1 MAGGQPAIDWRE
13 ITEEAT
19 DLLSRYITID
29 TSNPPGNEEAA
40 ALFLA
45 DLLRRE
51 GVESRLYQA
60 APGRANL
67 SARLPSDGSK
77 RPFVL
82 LNHTDVVPAEPSFW
96 EEPPF
101 AGTVRDGFIWG
112 RGTLDMKGMAVMELM
127 AFLLLKRH
135 RIPLKRDVV
144 FLALAD
150 EEVGGEVGV
159 EWMDRHHPE
168 AMDAEYVLNEG
179 GGGSTELLGVRKPI
193 FNCSVSEKGPLW
205 LKLRARGSPGHGS
218 VPHDDNSLE
227 RLVRALYRVQGWQ
240 HPITV
245 LPEMELYLHGLRDG
259 GVLAEVPGE
268 SVLAQIAESTPMV
281 RAVLTDTISVTTCT
295 AGYKHNVIPAVS
307 EATLDCRLLPGHSP
321 QAFVEELRG
330 IIDDPKVEI
339 EEVYRS
345 DTVPSP
351 VETEL
356 FDVLKKVTTEQ
367 VKEALF
373 LPYISAGFTDSRVF
387 RQRGVVA
394 YGLMPALLEPS
405 DVAAIHGNNE
415 RISIENLRLGTQVIF
430 EVARR
435 LCT

>member
-1 MAGGQPAIDWRE
+1 MAGGQPAIDWKE
-13 ITEEAT
+13 VTQEAT

-45 DLLRRE
+45 EILRRE
-51 GVESRLYQA
+51 GVESQLYQA

-67 SARLPSDGSK
+67 SARLPGDGSK
-77 RPFVL
+77 RPLIL

-101 AGTVRDGFIWG
+101 AGTVRDGVIWG
-112 RGTLDMKGMAVMELM
+112 RGALDMKGMAVMELM

-135 RIPLKRDVV
+135 SIPLKRDVV
-144 FLALAD
+144 FMALAD
-150 EEVGGEVGV
+150 EEVGGEVGI

-205 LKLRARGSPGHGS
+205 LKLRTRGSPGHGS

-245 LPEMELYLHGLRDG
+245 LPEMQLYLRGLRDG
-259 GVLAEVPGE
+259 GVLSEIPDENA
-268 SVLAQIAESTPMV
+268 LAQIAESTPMV
-281 RAVLTDTISVTTCT
+281 RAVLTNTISLTTCT

-321 QAFVEELRG
+321 QAFVEELKG

-356 FDVLKKVTTEQ
+356 FDVLKKVTSEQ

-415 RISIENLRLGTQVIF
+415 RISVENLRLGTQVLF

-435 LCT
+435 LCS

>member
-1 MAGGQPAIDWRE
+1 MAGGQPAIDWE
-13 ITEEAT
+13 EVTQEAT
-19 DLLSRYITID
+19 DLLSRYIAID

-45 DLLRRE
+45 DILRRE
-51 GVESRLYQA
+51 GVESQLYQA

-67 SARLPSDGSK
+67 SARLPGDGSK
-77 RPFVL
+77 RPFIL

-101 AGTVRDGFIWG
+101 AGTIRDGFIWG
-112 RGTLDMKGMAVMELM
+112 RGTLDMKGMAIMELV

-135 RIPLKRDVV
+135 GIPLKRDVV
-144 FLALAD
+144 FMALAD

-159 EWMDRHHPE
+159 EWMGRHHPE

-205 LKLRARGSPGHGS
+205 LKLRTRGSPGHGS

-227 RLVRALYRVQGWQ
+227 RLVRALYRVQAWQ
-240 HPITV
+240 RPITV
-245 LPEMELYLHGLRDG
+245 LPEMQLYLRGLRDG
-259 GVLAEVPGE
+259 GVLPEIPDEKA
-268 SVLAQIAESTPMV
+268 LAQIAESTPMV
-281 RAVLTDTISVTTCT
+281 RAVLTNTISVTTCT

-307 EATLDCRLLPGHSP
+307 EATLDCRLLPGQSP
-321 QAFVEELRG
+321 QEFTEELKHV
-330 IIDDPKVEI
+330 IDDPKVEL

-345 DTVPSP
+345 DTAPSP
-351 VETEL
+351 VQTEL
-356 FDVLKKVTTEQ
+356 FDVLKEVTQARVEGS
-367 VKEALF
+367 LF
-373 LPYISAGFTDSRVF
+373 LPYISAGFTDSRLF
-387 RQRGVVA
+387 RRRGVVA
-394 YGLMPALLEPS
+394 YGLMPALLEPA

-415 RISIENLRLGTQVIF
+415 RISIGNLRLGAQVIF

>member
-1 MAGGQPAIDWRE
+1 MAGGQPAIDWKE
-13 ITEEAT
+13 VTEEAT
-19 DLLSRYITID
+19 DLLSRYIGVD

-45 DLLRRE
+45 DILRRE
-51 GVESRLYQA
+51 GLEAHLYQA

-67 SARLPSDGSK
+67 SARLPGDGSK
-77 RPFVL
+77 RPFIL

-101 AGTVRDGFIWG
+101 AGTVRDGVIWG
-112 RGTLDMKGMAVMELM
+112 RGALDMKGMAVMELM

-135 RIPLKRDVV
+135 SIPLKRDVV
-144 FLALAD
+144 FMALAD
-150 EEVGGEVGV
+150 EEVGGEVGI

-205 LKLRARGSPGHGS
+205 LKLRTRGSPGHGS

-245 LPEMELYLHGLRDG
+245 LPEMQLYLRGLRDG
-259 GVLAEVPGE
+259 GVLSEIPDEKA
-268 SVLAQIAESTPMV
+268 LAQIAESTPMV
-281 RAVLTDTISVTTCT
+281 RAVLTNTISLTTCT

-321 QAFVEELRG
+321 QAFVEELKG

-356 FDVLKKVTTEQ
+356 FDVLKKVTSEQ

-415 RISIENLRLGTQVIF
+415 RISVENLRLGTQVLF

>member
-1 MAGGQPAIDWRE
+1 MAGGQPNIDWKE
-13 ITEEAT
+13 VMEEAT
-19 DLLSRYITID
+19 DLLSRYIAVD

-45 DLLRRE
+45 DVLRRE
-51 GVESRLYQA
+51 GLEAHLYQA

-67 SARLPSDGSK
+67 SARLPGDGSK
-77 RPFVL
+77 RPLIL
-82 LNHTDVVPAEPSFW
+82 LNHTDVVPAEPPFW
-96 EEPPF
+96 QEPPF
-101 AGTVRDGFIWG
+101 AGTVRDGVIWG
-112 RGTLDMKGMAVMELM
+112 RGALDMKGMAVMELM
-127 AFLLLKRH
+127 TFLLLKRH
-135 RIPLKRDVV
+135 GIPLKRDVV

-150 EEVGGEVGV
+150 EEAGGDVGI

-168 AMDAEYVLNEG
+168 VMDAEYVLNEG

-205 LKLRARGSPGHGS
+205 LKLRAQGSPGHGS

-245 LPEMELYLHGLRDG
+245 LPEMQLYLRGLRDG
-259 GVLAEVPGE
+259 GVLSEIPDEKA
-268 SVLAQIAESTPMV
+268 LAQIADSTPMV
-281 RAVLTDTISVTTCT
+281 RAVLTNTISLTTCT

-321 QAFVEELRG
+321 QAFVEELKG

-345 DTVPSP
+345 DTIPSP
-351 VETEL
+351 VQTEL
-356 FDVLKKVTTEQ
+356 FDVLKEVTQER
-367 VKEALF
+367 VEGSLF

-415 RISIENLRLGTQVIF
+415 RISVENLRLGTQVLF

-435 LCT
+435 LCS